1 MISVL
6 FFARLREELGEAKV
20 QLEADVEALTV
31 NSLIDRLAVGKGDK
45 YREVLRADNVI
56 YAVNQTVVELDH
68 PVANGDEV
76 AFYPPVTGG

>member
-20 QLEADVEALTV
+20 ELDEGMGALTV
-31 NSLIDRLAVGKGDK
+31 SAVIDKLATGKGAK
-45 YREVLRADNVI
+45 YQDVLRADNVI

-68 PVANGDEV
+68 PVVSGDEV